1 MSGKT
6 VRLSAGPGGWGGPLV
21 IRVNEKKNKI
31 LCITAGGGIHPVAQ
45 KIAEM
50 TGAQAIDGYK
60 NNVPDEEVLA
70 VVVDCGGTARCGV
83 YPKKGIYT
91 VNLNPVGAVGP
102 LATFMKEDIYV
113 SGVTK
118 DQITYE
124 EEEEIKAQK
133 PEDEERLSSGE
144 NTSKNDKFSLKENR
158 FGMENISKIGEEE
171 NKHGLDR
178 ERGVENQT
186 SDKKENL
193 VTRIGITIGYVV
205 NKFFAAGRDAIDI
218 CIKTILPFMAF
229 TATLLGIIS
238 ESGLGNLI
246 AKTVAPLCNTLP
258 GMLAISIVCAIPI
271 LSPILGPGAVIAQ
284 TVGILLGSQIGDG
297 NIKAQYALPALFAI
311 DAQVG
316 CDFIPVG
323 LSLGEAESDT
333 ISFGTPAV
341 LYSRLITGPLSVII
355 AFIFSI
361 GLYA

>member
-1 MSGKT
+1 MSYRAVT
-6 VRLSAGPGGWGGPLV
+6 INQGPGGWGGPL
-21 IRVNEKKNKI
+21 KLQATDDCNKI
-31 LCITAGGGIHPVAQ
+31 LCVTAGGGIHPIAQ
-45 KIAEM
+45 KIADL
-50 TGAQAIDGYK
+50 TGAEAVDGYK
-60 NNVPDEEVLA
+60 NSVPDDQVLA

-83 YPKKGIYT
+83 YPRKGIRT

-102 LATFMKEDIYV
+102 LAAFIKEDIYV
-113 SGVTK
+113 SGVT
-118 DQITYE
+118 QA
-124 EEEEIKAQK
+124 EIVYADEADVSVQEDTKADALSKSVASKTTDTNMESK
-133 PEDEERLSSGE
+133 PVVV
-144 NTSKNDKFSLKENR
+144 DKEVSMGKKEQQ
-158 FGMENISKIGEEE
+158 
-171 NKHGLDR
+171 
-178 ERGVENQT
+178 VEQAET
-186 SDKKENL
+186 VKGENL
-193 VTRIGITIGYVV
+193 VMKIGITIGRIV

-238 ESGLGNLI
+238 KSGLGNVI

-258 GMLAISIVCAIPI
+258 GMLAISIVCAIPV

-341 LYSRLITGPLSVII
+341 LYSRLITGPVSVII

-361 GLYA
+361 GLYS